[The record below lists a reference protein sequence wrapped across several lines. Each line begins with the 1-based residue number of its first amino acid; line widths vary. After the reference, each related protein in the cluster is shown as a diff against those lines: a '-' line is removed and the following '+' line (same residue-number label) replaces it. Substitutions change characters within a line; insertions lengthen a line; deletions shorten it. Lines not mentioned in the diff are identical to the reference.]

1 LSKQKLKDGQKYFLF
16 TIVEFLPI
24 RYFEKIKIPDGTY
37 TKNCIWLQGL
47 DSKLTAPKFL
57 FGIRSVIILLPQAIV
72 GRGEVPLGVFLT
84 STRGSHN
91 SLTSVK
97 MSGLHYHHYSAGI

>member
-1 LSKQKLKDGQKYFLF
+1 MAAGLK
-16 TIVEFLPI
+16 
-24 RYFEKIKIPDGTY
+24 
-37 TKNCIWLQGL
+37 
-47 DSKLTAPKFL
+47 SKLTAPNL

-97 MSGLHYHHYSAGI
+97 MSGLHYHHCSAGI